1 MRKEVKTFKNVVRC
15 LKEGN
20 YARRSVWGN
29 QSYIYWNDKLNKILT
44 NSGNEI
50 CLDNL
55 KKAKDWIIIFDKKYR
70 KVVWAELDKPVRP
83 EEQSDEV

>member
-1 MRKEVKTFKNVVRC
+1 MRVWKDIVKY
-15 LKEGN
+15 LKEGH
-20 YARRSVWGN
+20 YARRSVWGQ

-55 KKAKDWIIIFDKKYR
+55 KTAEDWIIIIDKKYR
-70 KVVWAELDKPVRP
+70 KWVWVDLDKPVRP